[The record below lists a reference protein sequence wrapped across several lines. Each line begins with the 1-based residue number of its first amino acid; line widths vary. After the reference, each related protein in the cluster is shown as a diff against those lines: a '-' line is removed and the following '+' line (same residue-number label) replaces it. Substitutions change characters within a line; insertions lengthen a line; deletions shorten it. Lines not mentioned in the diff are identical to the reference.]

1 MTKEEA
7 KQFYATILSGLLSND
22 GVGGNI
28 DDKIK
33 LALLHGDK
41 LAVALDARWYADA
54 IRHKTLING

>member
-33 LALLHGDK
+33 LG
-41 LAVALDARWYADA
+41 RWGTDETHYA
-54 IRHKTLING
+54 